1 MTIQNQD
8 LPAQQAEPSKEDYRE
23 LWVQAVE
30 QLATNVELKN
40 RIEFLERE
48 IATNAL
54 SSWTIH

>member
-1 MTIQNQD
+1 MTTQNQE
-8 LPAQQAEPSKEDYRE
+8 LPTRQAEPSKEDYRE

-30 QLATNVELKN
+30 QLATNAQLKS